1 MKRSLSLALLLSL
14 VLHGLLGGG
23 LVIFSLS
30 RPSVP
35 PPPAP
40 VSIEIL
46 DQHPEVK
53 RPVPVKK
60 EKIKSENTTQIV
72 EQEEKPL
79 NQETPEDARFLSANN
94 QKVQKQTQA
103 MTHGEFQNRR
113 SKAEKAGKA
122 VASKKSVPKLDQLLS
137 SYDPLASGM
146 KKQEAITKEEA
157 EAAQKGGD
165 VSQSN
170 DYLKDVDRGIETL
183 LNTREFKYYT
193 YYNRIRKQLSHY
205 WEPKVRQKVSALFQ
219 QGRTIASTQ
228 DRITKLLI
236 VLNSAGTLVTVQVL
250 SDSGIRDLDDA
261 AIEAFKAAAPFP
273 NPPKGIIDTDGTVK
287 IRWDFVLET

>member
-30 RPSVP
+30 RPSLP
-35 PPPAP
+35 PPPSP

-53 RPVPVKK
+53 PPVPVKK

-103 MTHGEFQNRR
+103 MNHGEFQNRK